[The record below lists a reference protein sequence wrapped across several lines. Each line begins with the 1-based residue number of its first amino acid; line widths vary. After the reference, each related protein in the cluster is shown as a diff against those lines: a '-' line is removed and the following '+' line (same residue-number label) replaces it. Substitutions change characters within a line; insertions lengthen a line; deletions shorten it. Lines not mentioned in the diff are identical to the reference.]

1 MAGFVDRLRAT
12 LHVAAEA
19 ARNPAL
25 RRAQLAFL
33 GYNTLEFGAWVAVLI
48 YAYSATGPAS
58 VGVVAIAQ
66 LLPAAVFAPLGSM
79 IGDRYPRT
87 RVLLGAYALLA
98 VLTGTMALGMISGW
112 PPLAVYAVGILSA
125 VGLTLVRP
133 AHNALLPSLAR
144 TPEELTAGNAVS
156 SIAEAGG
163 LLLGPL
169 SAAAILSFATPGEV
183 LAILAAVV
191 AVSAILVSGLRSER
205 PRAADGLATPASFR
219 GAATAG
225 FRALA
230 RDDDARLLVAIL
242 AARTLIVGVTD
253 VLFVLLAIDLFGTG
267 ESGAALLS
275 AALGAG
281 GIVGGG
287 AAFLLV
293 GRRRIAPV
301 LLACAAAWGLAFA
314 AVGILANGTLAP
326 LLLVIGGTGLT
337 IMDVAGRT
345 ILQRGVRDE
354 VLARVFGILEG
365 LMMAALAVGSILVP
379 VVVAVVGLSGAVI
392 VFALLL
398 PVVLLASWRNLLAL
412 DRRAVV
418 PVRAIDL
425 LRGLRLFEALDPPAM
440 ETLGRAATWSTMPA
454 GTVIIREGDPGD
466 SFHVL
471 ESGTVTVS
479 RGGSPIRSLTGPGE
493 GFGEI
498 ALVRDVPRTATVIA
512 DTEVVLLGLGR
523 APFLAAVTGHPVV
536 AAQANLVVE
545 TFLGADDATGSR

>member
-1 MAGFVDRLRAT
+1 MAVDT
-12 LHVAAEA
+12 

-33 GYNTLEFGAWVAVLI
+33 GYNTLEFGAWVGVLI

-66 LLPAAVFAPLGSM
+66 LLPAAVFAPVGSM
-79 IGDRYPRT
+79 IGDRYART
-87 RVLLGAYALLA
+87 RVLLGAYVLLA

-112 PPLAVYAVGILSA
+112 PPLAVYAVGVLSG
-125 VGLTLVRP
+125 VGFTLVRP

-169 SAAAILSFATPGEV
+169 SAAAILSVAGPGEV
-183 LAILAAVV
+183 LAVLAAVV

-205 PRAADGLATPASFR
+205 PQTTGGLATPDTLR

-230 RDDDARLLVAIL
+230 RDTDARLLVVIL
-242 AARTLIVGVTD
+242 ASRTLIVGVTD

-287 AAFLLV
+287 ASFLLV

-301 LLACAAAWGLAFA
+301 LLACAAVWGLAFA
-314 AVGILANGTLAP
+314 AVGILANGTVAP
-326 LLLVIGGTGLT
+326 LLLVLGGTGLT

-365 LMMAALAVGSILVP
+365 LMMAALAAGSILVP
-379 VVVAVVGLSGAVI
+379 LVVAVVGLSGAVV

-398 PVVLLASWRNLLAL
+398 PLVLLASWRNLLAL
-412 DRRAVV
+412 DRRATV
-418 PVRAIDL
+418 PQRAINL
-425 LRGLRLFEALDPPAM
+425 LRGLPLFEALDPPAM
-440 ETLGRAATWSTMPA
+440 ETLGRAAAWSTMPA

-466 SFHVL
+466 SFYVL

-479 RGGSPIRSLTGPGE
+479 RGGSPVRSLTGPGE

-498 ALVRDVPRTATVIA
+498 ALLRNVPRTATVIA
-512 DTEVVLLGLGR
+512 ATEAVLLGLGR
-523 APFLAAVTGHPVV
+523 SPFLAAVTGHPVV
-536 AAQANLVVE
+536 TAQANLVVE
-545 TFLGADDATGSR
+545 TLLEADDATGRR